1 MALVADIVPVCADG
15 VAGALPAADGAAP
28 LGAEAIIY
36 KLRAADKAAGE
47 MIIPADLWAANSIL
61 SYALFLLFILYY
73 YLIL

>member
-47 MIIPADLWAANSIL
+47 MLLPRRSAGSRYL
-61 SYALFLLFILYY
+61 SFPCSSPLFI
-73 YLIL
+73 YLIIT